1 MILNLQQQYYLY
13 IQRLAIK
20 RMSVPHHR
28 GKNFSEKILEKKA
41 VVNKSI
47 FFLQDI
53 LDGNRPDLKFNTN
66 GDQDYLTKQLATRCV
81 LKYMLSDMLRVG
93 IPVEDWCK
101 KVGINN
107 NLYYNVLKGKRN
119 EFPEKDLNKILIQ
132 ILK

>member
-1 MILNLQQQYYLY
+1 
-13 IQRLAIK
+13 
-20 RMSVPHHR
+20 
-28 GKNFSEKILEKKA
+28 
-41 VVNKSI
+41 
-47 FFLQDI
+47 
-53 LDGNRPDLKFNTN
+53 
-66 GDQDYLTKQLATRCV
+66 
-81 LKYMLSDMLRVG
+81 MLSDMLRVG